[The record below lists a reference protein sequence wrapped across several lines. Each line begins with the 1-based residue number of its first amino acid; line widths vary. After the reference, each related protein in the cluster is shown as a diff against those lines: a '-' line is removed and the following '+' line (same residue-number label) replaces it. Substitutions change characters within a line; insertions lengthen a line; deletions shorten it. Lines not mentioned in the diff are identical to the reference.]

1 VRHEVVDV
9 KGVIYNLVEN
19 VVRSELGDDAWDYVI
34 DESGVSGAYTSLG
47 TYPDSDLTDI
57 AASVAH
63 QVGSDPSS
71 VIRHVGHEGLSILA
85 ERYPEFFTPH
95 DDVRSFLMT
104 LNEIIHP
111 EVRRLYPGALVP
123 DFEYRTPEP
132 DVIEL
137 VYRSERGRCD
147 LAEGLVLGVG
157 RHYGQR
163 VEVSQP
169 ECVHRGDPHC
179 VLRVVTS

>member
-1 VRHEVVDV
+1 M
-9 KGVIYNLVEN
+9 KGVIYNLVEA
-19 VVRSELGDDAWDYVI
+19 VVRAERGDDAWDAVI

-47 TYPDSDLTDI
+47 TYPDADLSDI
-57 AASVAH
+57 AATVAR
-63 QVGSDPSS
+63 QVGTDPSS
-71 VIRHVGHEGLSILA
+71 VVRHVGHEGLAILA
-85 ERYPEFFTPH
+85 DRYPEFFAPH

-123 DFEYRTPEP
+123 EFTYRTPEP

-137 VYRSERGRCD
+137 VYMSERGRCD
-147 LAEGLVLGVG
+147 LAEGLILGAG

-163 VEVSQP
+163 IHVSQP
-169 ECVHRGDPHC
+169 ACVHRGDEHC
-179 VLRVVTS
+179 VLRVVTP

>member
-1 VRHEVVDV
+1 M
-9 KGVIYNLVEN
+9 KGVIYNLVES
-19 VVRSELGDDAWDYVI
+19 VVRSERGDDAWDDVI

-47 TYPDSDLTDI
+47 SYPDGELSDI
-57 AASVAH
+57 AEAVAR
-63 QVGSDPSS
+63 QVGTDPSS

-95 DDVRSFLMT
+95 DDVISFLMT

-123 DFEYRTPEP
+123 EFEYRLGEP
-132 DVIEL
+132 GVLEL
-137 VYRSERGRCD
+137 VYLSERGRCD

-163 VEVSQP
+163 VDVSQP
-169 ECVHRGDPHC
+169 ECVHLGDDRC

>member
-1 VRHEVVDV
+1 M
-9 KGVIYNLVEN
+9 KGVIYNLVES
-19 VVRSELGDDAWDYVI
+19 VVRSERGDDAWDDVI

-47 TYPDSDLTDI
+47 SYPDSDLVDI
-57 AASVAH
+57 AGTVARH
-63 QVGSDPSS
+63 VGTDLSS

-95 DDVRSFLMT
+95 DDVRSFLLT
-104 LNEIIHP
+104 LNDIIHP

-123 DFEYRTPEP
+123 EFTYSSPAP
-132 DVIEL
+132 DVL
-137 VYRSERGRCD
+137 DMTYVSERGRCD

-163 VEVSQP
+163 VDVSQTS
-169 ECVHRGDPHC
+169 CIHRGDDHC